1 MSDALQE
8 PATTTPPVAGET
20 YSKEFVDDLK
30 AQLAR
35 QSEESA
41 GLKARQ
47 AAEDARRRETLKELQ
62 PTVTEFIKD
71 AMADETLQPYK
82 HEMGPMAAFAEG
94 LHEANSTETALPL
107 ARMISVHSA
116 KFKREREEFSKT
128 KDAAEELAKANK
140 ELDEIKADRDS
151 KAARISEL
159 ENLAAERQTAAEK
172 LTEELAKTGVMKE
185 KYDFSK
191 ASSRESGSADGSSA
205 GSAAATAAPTEFVDP
220 LLSFI
225 QKAGAAGASSGRI
238 GQSYKDQAMGSNDG
252 GIAAALRMA

>member
-1 MSDALQE
+1 MADADAT
-8 PATTTPPVAGET
+8 PAPPTEES
-20 YSKEFVDDLK
+20 YSKDYVETLK
-30 AQLAR
+30 KQLEEKTRTEAMLKAKFSVHEDRQRAQLA
-35 QSEESA
+35 EM
-41 GLKARQ
+41 
-47 AAEDARRRETLKELQ
+47 Q
-62 PTVTEFIKD
+62 PTVQEFIKEGIELGND
-71 AMADETLQPYK
+71 FK
-82 HEMGPMAAFAEG
+82 HEMAPMVAFGDSLAKAE
-94 LHEANSTETALPL
+94 NVDSALPL

-140 ELDEIKADRDS
+140 ELDEIKADRDA

-172 LTEELAKTGVMKE
+172 LTEELAKSGAMKE

-191 ASSRESGSADGSSA
+191 ASSRESASADGASS

-225 QKAGAAGASSGRI
+225 QKAGVAGASSGRI
-238 GQSYKDQAMGSNDG
+238 GQSYKDSGMGGDG
-252 GIAAALRMA
+252 GIAAALRNA

>member
-1 MSDALQE
+1 MADADAT
-8 PATTTPPVAGET
+8 PAPPTEES
-20 YSKEFVDDLK
+20 YSKDYVETLK
-30 AQLAR
+30 KQLEEKTRTEAMLKAKFSAHEDRQRAQLA
-35 QSEESA
+35 EM
-41 GLKARQ
+41 
-47 AAEDARRRETLKELQ
+47 Q
-62 PTVTEFIKD
+62 PTVQEFIKEGIELGND
-71 AMADETLQPYK
+71 FK
-82 HEMGPMAAFAEG
+82 HEMAPMVAFGDSLAKAE
-94 LHEANSTETALPL
+94 NVDSALPL

-140 ELDEIKADRDS
+140 ELDEIKADRDA

-172 LTEELAKTGVMKE
+172 LTEELAKSGAMKE

-191 ASSRESGSADGSSA
+191 ASSRESASADGASSGSA

-225 QKAGAAGASSGRI
+225 QKAGVAGASSGRI
-238 GQSYKDQAMGSNDG
+238 GQSYKDSGMGGDG
-252 GIAAALRMA
+252 GIAAALRNA